1 MKWLNLIVQAQA
13 MVPVDGFAF
22 EDEHEEINMF
32 GIGASME
39 KSLWALLISELSLFW
54 RLSIHLSMCA
64 NPLGWWQTHE
74 GQFPNV
80 GLFTKQILRIPKSQI
95 EIEIVLAWLVF

>member
-1 MKWLNLIVQAQA
+1 
-13 MVPVDGFAF
+13 
-22 EDEHEEINMF
+22 
-32 GIGASME
+32 
-39 KSLWALLISELSLFW
+39 
-54 RLSIHLSMCA
+54 MCA

-95 EIEIVLAWLVF
+95 EIEIVFAWLVF